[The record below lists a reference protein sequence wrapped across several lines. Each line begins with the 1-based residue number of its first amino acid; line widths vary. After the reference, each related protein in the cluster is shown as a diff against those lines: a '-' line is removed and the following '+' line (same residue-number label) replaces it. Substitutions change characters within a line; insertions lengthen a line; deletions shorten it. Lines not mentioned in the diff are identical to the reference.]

1 MKVKSFLYLSGL
13 VLSCWNAQTVLA
25 DSITAEPKELGSQ
38 STVSGTLRVVEE
50 DGQVKVVF
58 SGLTNGYGRPKAT
71 IWSQADKSDQ
81 RVISQFVQDST
92 GQYIAVLDKS
102 QFAEGATHFYV
113 EMSVTSD
120 TNTSYVLDTYE
131 FDWQTETTPSAA
143 QSQASFRSIADDAQS
158 SGTPVEETV
167 GQPVTGDINIEN
179 IDAQNGTFDVV
190 VSNVAAP
197 SAIRMIQVP
206 VWTDEGG
213 QDDIRWYTATRQQDG
228 TYKVTVNKQN
238 HKNGTGAYHVHLYY
252 KYVDGKS
259 AGVAASGATLP
270 QSQEAPTQSQVT
282 GDIAIENIDAQAGTF
297 DVVVSNVSGSSA
309 IQTVQV
315 PIWTEE
321 GGQDDIRWYNAIRQA
336 DGTYKVTVDK
346 KNHKNGTGK
355 YHIHLYYRYTNGQ
368 LKGVGG
374 TFTAL
379 PAPTP
384 TQNQVTGDIAIENID
399 AQAGTFDVVVSNVSG
414 SSAIQTV
421 QVPIWTEEGG
431 QDDIRWYNA
440 IRQSDGTYKVTV
452 DKRNHKNGT
461 GKYHVHLYYRYT
473 NGQLKGVGGT
483 FTALPAPTPTQNQV
497 TGDIAIENIDAQA
510 GTFDVVVS
518 NVSGSSAIQTV
529 QVPIWTE
536 EGGQDDIRW
545 YNAIR
550 QSDGT
555 YKVTVDKKNHKNGT
569 GKYHIHLYY
578 RYTNGQ
584 LKGVGGTFTALP
596 APTPTQSQVTG
607 DIAIEN
613 INAQAGTF
621 DVVVSNVSGSS
632 AIQTVQVPIWTEEG
646 GQDDIRWYNAIRQ
659 SDGTY
664 KVTVDKKNHKN
675 GTGKYHIHLYYRY
688 TNGQLKGVGGTFTA
702 LPAPTPIQ
710 NQVTGDIAIE
720 NINAQAG
727 TFDVVVSNVS
737 GSSAIQTVQVPIW
750 TEEGGQDDIRWYNAI
765 RQSDGTYKVTVDKRN
780 HKNGTGKYHVHLYYR
795 YTNGQLKGVGGTFT
809 ALPAPTPTQ
818 SQVTGDIA
826 IENINAQAGTFD
838 VVVSNVSGSSA
849 IQTVQVPIW
858 TEEGGQDDIRWYN
871 AIRQADGT
879 YKVTVDKRNH
889 KNGTGKYHIHLYYR
903 YTNGQLKGVGGTFTA
918 LPVDKDTTKPTGTLS
933 IVNVNNQTGAFDVVV
948 TDVSSPIELDSVLVP
963 VWSEAGGQDDI
974 RWYRA
979 AKQADN
985 SYKVHVEASNHK
997 YSTGIY
1003 HAHLYY
1009 KQINGR
1015 TVGVGATKTSLS
1027 ITQNGKPTATIS
1039 IQNVDNTNG
1048 AFDVTVSDIFAPAGI
1063 DKVEVPVW
1071 SDVNGQNDIQWYTA
1085 MKQADGT
1092 YRVNVRVSAHRYE
1105 TGLYHAHLYITSG
1118 GQRYGIGGTT
1128 TKVTYTHRADKS
1140 FVDVSSHNGS
1150 LSVSDYHDLLNQ
1162 GVAGVVVK
1170 LTEGTS
1176 YLNPFAAEQIRNAQ
1190 AVGMKVSVYHYS
1202 HFTDAKSAQEEARY
1216 FAAAAQRLGLS
1227 KDIAMVNDIEEQ
1239 KTRNNINANMKAW
1252 EAEMRRLGYGNL
1264 LHYAGASW
1272 IDVNTLGYA
1281 GPIQTDLFGLKN
1293 FWVAQYPYNSLDVQQ
1308 ARTMSMHSSAA
1319 AWQFTSSAQLLAGK
1333 HRFDLNLDYTGRF
1346 TN

>member
-13 VLSCWNAQTVLA
+13 VLSCWNAQAVLA
-25 DSITAEPKELGSQ
+25 DSITAEPKELGTASQ
-38 STVSGTLRVVEE
+38 SNVSGTLRVVEE

-58 SGLTNGYGRPKAT
+58 SGLTNGYGQPKAKV
-71 IWSQADKSDQ
+71 WSQADKSDQ
-81 RVISQFVQDST
+81 RVINQFVQDST
-92 GQYIAVLDKS
+92 GQYIAVLDKA

-131 FDWQTETTPSAA
+131 FDWQTEVAPSAA
-143 QSQASFRSIADDAQS
+143 QPQVSFRSVADDQS
-158 SGTPVEETV
+158 SNASVEETV
-167 GQPVTGDINIEN
+167 GQPVTGDISIEN

-252 KYVDGKS
+252 KYMDGKS

-270 QSQEAPTQSQVT
+270 MPQGAPTSAQTQVT
-282 GDIAIENIDAQAGTF
+282 GDIAIENINAQAGTF
-297 DVVVSNVSGSSA
+297 DVVVSNVSGASAIQTVQVPIWTEEGGQDDIRWYNAIKQADGTYKVTVDKKNHKNGTGKYHVHLYYRYTNGQTKGVGGTFTALPAPTPAQTQVTGDIAIENINAQAGTFDVVVSNVSGASAIQTVQVPIWTEEGGQDDIRWYNAIKQADGTYKVTVDKKNHKNGTGKYHVHLYYRYTNGQLKGVGGTYTALPAPTSAQTQVTGDIAIENINAQAGTFDVVVSNVSGASA

-355 YHIHLYYRYTNGQ
+355 YHVHLYYRYTNGQ
-368 LKGVGG
+368 TKGVGG

-379 PAPTP
+379 PAPTS
-384 TQNQVTGDIAIENID
+384 
-399 AQAGTFDVVVSNVSG
+399 AQT
-414 SSAIQTV
+414 
-421 QVPIWTEEGG
+421 
-431 QDDIRWYNA
+431 
-440 IRQSDGTYKVTV
+440 
-452 DKRNHKNGT
+452 
-461 GKYHVHLYYRYT
+461 
-473 NGQLKGVGGT
+473 
-483 FTALPAPTPTQNQV
+483 
-497 TGDIAIENIDAQA
+497 
-510 GTFDVVVS
+510 
-518 NVSGSSAIQTV
+518 
-529 QVPIWTE
+529 
-536 EGGQDDIRW
+536 
-545 YNAIR
+545 
-550 QSDGT
+550 
-555 YKVTVDKKNHKNGT
+555 
-569 GKYHIHLYY
+569 
-578 RYTNGQ
+578 
-584 LKGVGGTFTALP
+584 
-596 APTPTQSQVTG
+596 QVTG

-621 DVVVSNVSGSS
+621 DVVVSNVSG
-632 AIQTVQVPIWTEEG
+632 A
-646 GQDDIRWYNAIRQ
+646 
-659 SDGTY
+659 
-664 KVTVDKKNHKN
+664 
-675 GTGKYHIHLYYRY
+675 
-688 TNGQLKGVGGTFTA
+688 
-702 LPAPTPIQ
+702 
-710 NQVTGDIAIE
+710 
-720 NINAQAG
+720 
-727 TFDVVVSNVS
+727 
-737 GSSAIQTVQVPIW
+737 
-750 TEEGGQDDIRWYNAI
+750 
-765 RQSDGTYKVTVDKRN
+765 
-780 HKNGTGKYHVHLYYR
+780 
-795 YTNGQLKGVGGTFT
+795 
-809 ALPAPTPTQ
+809 
-818 SQVTGDIA
+818 
-826 IENINAQAGTFD
+826 
-838 VVVSNVSGSSA
+838 SA

-879 YKVTVDKRNH
+879 YKVTVDKKNH
-889 KNGTGKYHIHLYYR
+889 KNGTGKYHVHLYYR
-903 YTNGQLKGVGGTFTA
+903 YTNGQTKGVGGTFTA
-918 LPVDKDTTKPTGTLS
+918 LPVEKDTTKPTGTLN

-948 TDVSSPIELDSVLVP
+948 TNVSSPIELDSVLVP

-979 AKQADN
+979 AKQVDN
-985 SYKVHVEASNHK
+985 SYKVHVEASDHK
-997 YSTGIY
+997 YSTGVY

-1027 ITQNGKPTATIS
+1027 ITQNGKPTAAIS
-1039 IQNVDNTNG
+1039 IQDVDNANG
-1048 AFDVTVSDIFAPAGI
+1048 AFDVVVSDIFAPAGI

-1092 YRVNVRVSAHRYE
+1092 YRVNVRVSAHQYE

-1150 LSVSDYHDLLNQ
+1150 LSVSDYRNLLNQ

-1190 AVGMKVSVYHYS
+1190 AVGMKISVYHYS

-1239 KTRNNINANMKAW
+1239 KTRNNINANMKSW
-1252 EAEMRRLGYGNL
+1252 EAEMRRLGYSNL
-1264 LHYAGASW
+1264 VHYAGASW
-1272 IDVNTLGYA
+1272 IDVNTLGYT

>member
-355 YHIHLYYRYTNGQ
+355 YHI
-368 LKGVGG
+368 
-374 TFTAL
+374 
-379 PAPTP
+379 
-384 TQNQVTGDIAIENID
+384 
-399 AQAGTFDVVVSNVSG
+399 
-414 SSAIQTV
+414 
-421 QVPIWTEEGG
+421 
-431 QDDIRWYNA
+431 
-440 IRQSDGTYKVTV
+440 
-452 DKRNHKNGT
+452 
-461 GKYHVHLYYRYT
+461 HLYYRYT